1 MFGHASRIGGV
12 TPHRHGPQ
20 VLREGRRNGP
30 QVAHVLREGRKVEVE
45 GGIDFTDAVFDEDAG
60 KMCILKEE
68 EIDTLTKKPVMEC
81 THK

>member
-1 MFGHASRIGGV
+1 MFLHASRFGAV
-12 TPHRHGPQ
+12 TRHGH
-20 VLREGRRNGP
+20 GP

>member
-1 MFGHASRIGGV
+1 MVFVHASRLGGLK
-12 TPHRHGPQ
+12 RHGH
-20 VLREGRRNGP
+20 GP

>member
-1 MFGHASRIGGV
+1 MFGHASRFGV
-12 TPHRHGPQ
+12 VPRHGH
-20 VLREGRRNGP
+20 GP

-45 GGIDFTDAVFDEDAG
+45 GGIDFTDAVFDEEAG